1 MLFKAVKSCGLLTER
16 ALYKCMLLLLL
27 LLVVVVVVVVVAA
40 AAAVVV
46 VVVYTGVA
54 QYVMAC
60 RNMARRHGDAYRK
73 CIFTFKD
80 IS

>member
-27 LLVVVVVVVVVAA
+27 LLVVVVVVVVAA